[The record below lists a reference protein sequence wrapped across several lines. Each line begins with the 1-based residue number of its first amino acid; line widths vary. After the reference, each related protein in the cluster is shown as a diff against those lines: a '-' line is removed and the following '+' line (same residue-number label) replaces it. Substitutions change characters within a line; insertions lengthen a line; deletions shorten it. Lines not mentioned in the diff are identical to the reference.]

1 MNCRRVQYLSLSNN
15 LNCSLSCCY
24 FCSRADLLLLKQSKI
39 EGKPIAVLQFER
51 AQKLKKEGLQ
61 IERDM
66 LRAAVLTI
74 VKDSESITLGIMAE
88 TGERAIQTLRSW
100 VTALELPRGVLRAVE
115 ETSAKELEID
125 ALKNLP
131 VYLKYGP
138 ALSGDA
144 YMKQYAGGNVGVIF
158 QPKLRNQKDDD
169 FFQFGDLPLSIFT

>member
-1 MNCRRVQYLSLSNN
+1 MDCHVAHYLSPYNN
-15 LNCSLSCCY
+15 FNRTSRCCFCSL
-24 FCSRADLLLLKQSKI
+24 ADLLLLKQSKI
-39 EGKPIAVLQFER
+39 EGKPLAVLQFER

-61 IERDM
+61 IERDQ
-66 LRAAVLTI
+66 LRSSVLTI
-74 VKDSESITLGIMAE
+74 VKESESITLGIMAD

-115 ETSAKELEID
+115 ESSAKELEID
-125 ALKNLP
+125 ALKNVP

-158 QPKLRNQKDDD
+158 QPKLKNQNDSD

>member
-1 MNCRRVQYLSLSNN
+1 MDCHVAYYLSPYNN
-15 LNCSLSCCY
+15 LNRTSRCCSCSL
-24 FCSRADLLLLKQSKI
+24 ADLLLLKQSKI
-39 EGKPIAVLQFER
+39 EGKPLAVLQFER

-61 IERDM
+61 IERDQ
-66 LRAAVLTI
+66 LRSSVLTI
-74 VKDSESITLGIMAE
+74 VKESESITLGIMAD

-100 VTALELPRGVLRAVE
+100 VAALELPRGVLRAVE
-115 ETSAKELEID
+115 ESSAKELEID
-125 ALKNLP
+125 ALKNVP

-158 QPKLRNQKDDD
+158 QPKLKNQNDSD